1 MTSSFALSPTV
12 MRRDSVSSSSTDS
25 NETVLGAH
33 VLGEYSAE
41 IIQVVVACMAADM
54 KVEQIAELPFAFP
67 TYTEGITMAAQK
79 VCSKLNIGDFPPVWS
94 YLGPND

>member
-1 MTSSFALSPTV
+1 
-12 MRRDSVSSSSTDS
+12 
-25 NETVLGAH
+25 
-33 VLGEYSAE
+33 
-41 IIQVVVACMAADM
+41 M

-94 YLGPND
+94 YLGPID